1 VYYGCVT
8 FGAAASL
15 PGTSLL
21 TTALPEIISPAANT
35 SRECDPLSS
44 ATTTGILRATFPQA
58 WEKVMRHLLALASAL
73 LAFIPAAYAHHS
85 LSPYAME
92 DQRTVEGTVK
102 SFDWSN
108 PHVRI
113 NLLVPDVNGGANQW
127 EFEGGS
133 PGRLTS
139 RGFTKDVI
147 SLGDKITVAYNPR
160 RDHSIGGFFVAVT
173 SNGKTYTTD
182 RFRAPKS

>member
-1 VYYGCVT
+1 M
-8 FGAAASL
+8 
-15 PGTSLL
+15 
-21 TTALPEIISPAANT
+21 
-35 SRECDPLSS
+35 RDP
-44 ATTTGILRATFPQA
+44 
-58 WEKVMRHLLALASAL
+58 LALASAL

-85 LSPYAME
+85 LAPYAME
-92 DQRTVEGTVK
+92 EQRTVEGTVR

-113 NLLVPDVNGGANQW
+113 NLMVLDANGAANQW

-139 RGFTKDVI
+139 SGFNKDVI
-147 SLGDKITVAYNPR
+147 ALGDKITLAYNPR

-173 SNGKTYTTD
+173 TNGKTFSTD
-182 RFRAPKS
+182 RFRSPSGK